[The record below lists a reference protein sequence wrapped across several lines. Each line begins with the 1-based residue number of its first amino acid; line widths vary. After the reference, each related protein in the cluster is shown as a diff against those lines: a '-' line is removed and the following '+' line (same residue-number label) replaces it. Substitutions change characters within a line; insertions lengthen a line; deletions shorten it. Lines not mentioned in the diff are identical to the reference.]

1 MKHDVRNFVVSG
13 APSLSELSYR
23 LRHRDTWPPGFTWRY
38 ESINHCAM
46 ALAYRT
52 WPALLQTNG
61 LRGFDAAFGLEPLQT
76 NWIFGSAASAFGVET
91 ADVTPEMVADLI
103 DEVAR

>member
-1 MKHDVRNFVVSG
+1 VKHDVRNFVAG

-38 ESINHCAM
+38 QDINHCAM

-61 LRGFDAAFGLEPLQT
+61 LRGFDAAFGLEPAQT
-76 NWIFGSAASAFGVET
+76 DRIFGGVGRALGVAP